1 MKSPHDI
8 IEALLIRPREG
19 GGMDLEEGMLRKIVI
34 SVVAVAAF
42 VAAILFVGVTYN
54 DGGLGSTGG
63 LILVAAI
70 AAFIL
75 IMAGVGVLLDD

>member
-1 MKSPHDI
+1 
-8 IEALLIRPREG
+8 
-19 GGMDLEEGMLRKIVI
+19 MDLEEGMLRKIVI
-34 SVVAVAAF
+34 SVAAVAAF

-63 LILVAAI
+63 LVLVGAI

-75 IMAGVGVLLDD
+75 VMAGVGFILDD

>member
-1 MKSPHDI
+1 
-8 IEALLIRPREG
+8 
-19 GGMDLEEGMLRKIVI
+19 MDLEEGMLRKIVI